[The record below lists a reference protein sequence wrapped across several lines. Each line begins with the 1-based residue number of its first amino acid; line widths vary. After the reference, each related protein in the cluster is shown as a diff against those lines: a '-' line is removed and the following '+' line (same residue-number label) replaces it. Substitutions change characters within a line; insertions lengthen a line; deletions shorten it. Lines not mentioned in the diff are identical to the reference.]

1 MNNVITITLQDK
13 EGIHKIEFD
22 SSPTITELVAINL
35 IITECLE
42 HNFHRG
48 EILEAEYHIYN
59 RLSNVEEVIRGREE

>member
-1 MNNVITITLQDK
+1 MDNVITITLQDK

-22 SSPTITELVAINL
+22 SSPTLYELVAVNL

-48 EILEAEYHIYN
+48 EILDAEYHIYN
-59 RLSNVEEVIRGREE
+59 RLSNVEEVIRGIEE